1 MSLRILRFLF
11 CSAMFLPI
19 VAGATTV
26 RLETPLG
33 NIDILLF
40 EDDAPLTVA
49 NFLNYVNDG
58 DYIDSFI
65 HRSVPGFVI
74 QGGGFTF
81 IDDVVDTVPTDPPV
95 VNEFNRSNLRG
106 TIAMAKVAGDP
117 DSANS
122 QWFFNLA
129 DNSADLDTQNGGFT
143 VFGEVIGD
151 GMQVVDAI
159 AALQVWNAGNPFTE
173 LPLIDFSGS
182 GTIQRENL
190 VMINAA
196 NVLQEVTQIEFNP
209 GLNGSW
215 FNPDTSGQGFFLE
228 VFPNIP
234 LIFLAWFTYDTTQPA
249 PENSTTPENFGQQQP
264 PAKTS
269 MADAVVGDSNHR
281 WITAQ
286 GPFDSPSATLDV
298 TLTTGGLFDDPT
310 DTTNSDPDSYGSIT
324 ISFED
329 CNNGT
334 VEYVLTTA
342 GLSGTV
348 PITRISGDNIPICEA
363 LLDDGSSP

>member
-1 MSLRILRFLF
+1 MSLRKVCVLLCAAIL
-11 CSAMFLPI
+11 LPI
-19 VAGATTV
+19 TAGATTV
-26 RLETPLG
+26 RLATALG
-33 NIDILLF
+33 DIDILLF
-40 EDDAPLTVA
+40 DEDAPQTVA

-81 IDDVVDTVPTDPPV
+81 IDDIVDVVPVDPPV
-95 VNEFNRSNLRG
+95 VNEFSRSNLRG
-106 TIAMAKVAGDP
+106 TIAMAKVGGDP
-117 DSANS
+117 NSANS

-129 DNSADLDTQNGGFT
+129 DNSADLDNQNGGFT

-159 AALQVWNAGNPFTE
+159 AALQIWNAGSPFTE

-182 GTIQRENL
+182 GQIQRVHL

-196 NVLQEVTQIEFNP
+196 TVLLEEIPFNP

-234 LIFLAWFTYDTTQPA
+234 LIFLAWFTYDTTQPN
-249 PENSTTPENFGQQQP
+249 PENSIQAATHGLRQS
-264 PAKTS
+264 AGKTQS

-286 GPFDSPSATLDV
+286 GPFDGTSATLDV

-310 DTTNSDPDSYGSIT
+310 DTSNSDSGTYGTIT
-324 ISFED
+324 LTFQD

-334 VEYVLTTA
+334 VDYELTAA
-342 GLSGTV
+342 GLSGSV
-348 PITRISGDNIPICEA
+348 PITRIAGDNIPICEA
-363 LLDDGSSP
+363 LLDDGSGQ